1 MARTVEDFLS
11 RRTRALLLD
20 PEESIRMAPEVARI
34 MARELLKNDAW
45 VEEQIANYTAL
56 ANSYRV

>member
-1 MARTVEDFLS
+1 
-11 RRTRALLLD
+11 
-20 PEESIRMAPEVARI
+20 MAPEVARI
-34 MARELLKNDAW
+34 MGRELLKNDAW